1 LVLVDKFNRLL
12 ELIQVSVI
20 DNCHYN
26 CSHCRSGI
34 ENGSADLFASADIIR
49 FVRIMAALGLGK
61 VRLTG
66 GEPFLRPDILDLLT
80 GLGRIRPGLKI
91 SLATNG
97 KLLGSM
103 APDLTLRNLDRIFV
117 SLPTL
122 DRSVFRDITG
132 QDDLES
138 ILEGI
143 NTASTCHIPLAI
155 KMHLLGGV
163 NDHQIEN
170 MVDWA
175 VAAGLDL
182 YLIEDGAT
190 FGGATSFTQEQILQ
204 RIRKN
209 YSLVRAEGS
218 AIRNKPWRIDEHN
231 STVKIVTSDSR
242 LNCGACNRLW
252 LSARGV
258 LRLCN
263 EVPLEYDLMALFNEN
278 PSDQELVE
286 FAAKI
291 PLNKPIGVNYSER
304 SCQKQ
309 SSPPS
314 LRT

>member
-1 LVLVDKFNRLL
+1 MLVDKFNRLL
-12 ELIQVSVI
+12 ELIQVSVT
-20 DNCHYN
+20 DNCHYS
-26 CSHCRSGI
+26 CSHCRSGT
-34 ENGSADLFASADIIR
+34 ERELAGLFPSDDILR
-49 FVRIMAALGLGK
+49 FIRIMAALGLDK

-80 GLGRIRPGLKI
+80 GLGQIKPKLKV

-103 APDLTLRNLDRIFV
+103 APDLALRNLDRIFV

-132 QDDLES
+132 QDNLES

-143 NTASTCHIPLAI
+143 NTASKTCHLPLAI

-163 NDHQIEN
+163 NNHQIEN

-175 VAAGLDL
+175 VASGLDL
-182 YLIEDGAT
+182 YLIEDGIT
-190 FGGATSFTQEQILQ
+190 LDTPPFTQEQILQ

-209 YSLVRAEGS
+209 YTLVRAEGS
-218 AIRNKPWRIDEHN
+218 AIRNKPWHLDEHD
-231 STVKIVTSDSR
+231 STIKIITPDSR

-252 LSARGV
+252 LSARGI
-258 LRLCN
+258 LRLCD
-263 EVPLEYDLMALFNEN
+263 EVPAEYDLMALFNEN

-291 PLNKPIGVNYSER
+291 PLNKPIGVNYNER
-304 SCQKQ
+304 PCQKQ
-309 SSPPS
+309 SNRPS